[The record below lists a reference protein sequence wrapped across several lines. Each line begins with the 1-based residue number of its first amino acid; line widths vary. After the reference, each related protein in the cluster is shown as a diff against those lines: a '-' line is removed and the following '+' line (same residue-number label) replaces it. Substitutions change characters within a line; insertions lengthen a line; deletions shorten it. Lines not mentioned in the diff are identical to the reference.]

1 MYNLKEQH
9 QQEKEQLNKQ
19 HYQELMQKQEEY
31 NTQKEQLKEEYHT
44 KKDNIKDNILALRL
58 KDQRNIDTMKTD
70 IKNLTLMQR
79 IRKKKTNQ

>member
-58 KDQRNIDTMKTD
+58 KDQRNIDIMITD
-70 IKNLTLMQR
+70 LKNLSLMQR
-79 IRKKKTNQ
+79 IRKKTIQ